1 MWFAKAPE
9 FRGRLR
15 TYIFRPFTEPPEAFS
30 ADIGIGGTGI
40 TSRDVL
46 ILLSFD
52 CGSKNWSGDYDDP
65 RFDWHSETATADIT
79 WDIFRSIR
87 VLCSY
92 VIQDTEGFAQ
102 SMDERIEDMVK
113 EPVFNLRLAWEG

>member
-1 MWFAKAPE
+1 MWLAKAPE
-9 FRGRLR
+9 YRGRLQ

-30 ADIGIGGTGI
+30 AEIVIGGTGI

-52 CGSKNWSGDYDDP
+52 CGSKSWSDDYDDP
-65 RFDWHSETATADIT
+65 SLDWHSESATADIT
-79 WDIFRSIR
+79 WDIVRSIR

-92 VIQDTEGFAQ
+92 VIEDTEGFAQ

-113 EPVFNLRLAWEG
+113 ESHL

>member
-1 MWFAKAPE
+1 MWLAKAPE
-9 FRGRLR
+9 YRGRLR

-30 ADIGIGGTGI
+30 ADIVIGGNGI
-40 TSRDVL
+40 ASRNVL

-52 CGSKNWSGDYDDP
+52 SGSKSWSDDYDDASL
-65 RFDWHSETATADIT
+65 DWRNDTATADIT
-79 WDIFRSIR
+79 LDILRSIR

-92 VIQDTEGFAQ
+92 VIEDTEQFAQ

-113 EPVFNLRLAWEG
+113 ERICNPRLPRQY

>member
-1 MWFAKAPE
+1 MWLAKAPE
-9 FRGRLR
+9 YKGRLQ
-15 TYIFRPFTEPPEAFS
+15 TYIFQPFTEPPDVLS
-30 ADIGIGGTGI
+30 AEIVIGGTGI

-52 CGSKNWSGDYDDP
+52 CSSKKWSGDYNDP
-65 RFDWHSETATADIT
+65 SLDWHSEIATDDIT

-92 VIQDTEGFAQ
+92 MIKNTEEFAQ
-102 SMDERIEDMVK
+102 SMDKRIEDMVK
-113 EPVFNLRLAWEG
+113 ERIFDLRLAWQY